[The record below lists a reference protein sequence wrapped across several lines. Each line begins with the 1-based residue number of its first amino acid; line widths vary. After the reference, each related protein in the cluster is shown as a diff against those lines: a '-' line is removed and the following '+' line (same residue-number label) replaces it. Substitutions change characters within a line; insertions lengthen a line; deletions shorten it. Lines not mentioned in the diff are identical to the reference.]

1 MFLSAAIF
9 AMSMAL
15 VSSPA
20 RAQELQAMNNFHH
33 EMAECIAFYRAI
45 ATCSAND
52 GSKGAAL
59 TERAEKA
66 GEALLMYYLV
76 LGDNLGITDDAAKSR
91 LLLSAKEM
99 MKLINNSCM
108 NFSSLLTRYSNKC
121 VAISND
127 PAKVM
132 KERVARA
139 K

>member
-1 MFLSAAIF
+1 MARSTTTGPKSEMELADILSAADV
-9 AMSMAL
+9 AL
-15 VSSPA
+15 VDSPVSGGVA
-20 RAQELQAMNNFHH
+20 GAKKGSLALMAAGSATHFAAVEPLLGALGKVIRVAEEPGKAQ
-33 EMAECIAFYRAI
+33 
-45 ATCSAND
+45 
-52 GSKGAAL
+52 
-59 TERAEKA
+59 
-66 GEALLMYYLV
+66 V
-76 LGDNLGITDDAAKSR
+76 
-91 LLLSAKEM
+91 